1 MIFIMWLLKWNT
13 ENNGPQLDFL
23 QFLQFSL
30 KNSQKTV
37 KVGVNF
43 YFYFQNVW
51 RKTKLSGTS
60 FFWNFEIKVY

>member
-1 MIFIMWLLKWNT
+1 MWLLKWNT

-30 KNSQKTV
+30 KKQQKTV

-43 YFYFQNVW
+43 YFYFRNV
-51 RKTKLSGTS
+51 
-60 FFWNFEIKVY
+60 